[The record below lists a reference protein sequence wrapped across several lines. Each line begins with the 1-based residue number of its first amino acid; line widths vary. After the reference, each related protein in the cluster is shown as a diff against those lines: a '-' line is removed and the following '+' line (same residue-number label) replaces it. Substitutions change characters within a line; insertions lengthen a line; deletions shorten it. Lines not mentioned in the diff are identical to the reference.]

1 MPIACALHWYESL
14 LFLAPVAIVMAV
26 LWVTSQIEKR
36 REDNDDSD
44 AAAPPSGSG
53 ALRMSS

>member
-14 LFLAPVAIVMAV
+14 LFLAPVAIVMVV

-36 REDNDDSD
+36 REDDESES
-44 AAAPPSGSG
+44 APPQGG
-53 ALRMSS
+53 ALGMSG